1 MHLLELQPLVSW
13 FRLRMHGR
21 VWVESAFWY
30 RQWLGYNYQ
39 RGPHICCLQGFSLHI
54 LEVIS
59 CWSFRFPCLQLQMY
73 IYPWNVQALRDCY
86 CFAQINMN
94 KSSERERG
102 GERETSRLVLLQIGL
117 KETIGMLHPFIYF
130 NKGCWSLTD
139 IGYDAGA
146 LKNEIRNSLKKLFAL
161 FIIIQLSNM
170 KQRKQTFYCICFREL
185 CERNIER
192 TEKNHALVDFLETPI
207 NQEMDIRSEISRIKI
222 SRDTNFLIQV
232 INGMHN
238 KQNADRPINPNFQIS
253 KTQKKTA
260 IFLP

>member
-39 RGPHICCLQGFSLHI
+39 RGPHICCLQGLSLHI

-94 KSSERERG
+94 KSSEREREG
-102 GERETSRLVLLQIGL
+102 GRERPLGWCFCKLGWKKPLAC
-117 KETIGMLHPFIYF
+117 FIH
-130 NKGCWSLTD
+130 S
-139 IGYDAGA
+139 
-146 LKNEIRNSLKKLFAL
+146 S
-161 FIIIQLSNM
+161 
-170 KQRKQTFYCICFREL
+170 
-185 CERNIER
+185 
-192 TEKNHALVDFLETPI
+192 
-207 NQEMDIRSEISRIKI
+207 IST
-222 SRDTNFLIQV
+222 RD
-232 INGMHN
+232 
-238 KQNADRPINPNFQIS
+238 ADRLLILDTMQE
-253 KTQKKTA
+253 
-260 IFLP
+260 L

>member
-94 KSSERERG
+94 KSSER
-102 GERETSRLVLLQIGL
+102 ERETSRLVLLQIGL

-207 NQEMDIRSEISRIKI
+207 NQEMVIRPEISPIKI

-238 KQNADRPINPNFQIS
+238 KQNADRPINPNFQIN

>member
-117 KETIGMLHPFIYF
+117 KETIRMLHPFIYF

-207 NQEMDIRSEISRIKI
+207 NQEMVIRPEISPIKI

>member
-94 KSSERERG
+94 KSSERER
-102 GERETSRLVLLQIGL
+102 ETSRLVLLQIGL

-170 KQRKQTFYCICFREL
+170 KQRKQTFYCIWF
-185 CERNIER
+185 
-192 TEKNHALVDFLETPI
+192 
-207 NQEMDIRSEISRIKI
+207 SRIMWKKYWKNWKEPCA
-222 SRDTNFLIQV
+222 SGFL
-232 INGMHN
+232 
-238 KQNADRPINPNFQIS
+238 RNPNKS
-253 KTQKKTA
+253 RNGYKTWNQPHQNIKRYKFSYSSYQRNA
-260 IFLP
+260 

>member
-207 NQEMDIRSEISRIKI
+207 NQEMVIRPEISPIKI